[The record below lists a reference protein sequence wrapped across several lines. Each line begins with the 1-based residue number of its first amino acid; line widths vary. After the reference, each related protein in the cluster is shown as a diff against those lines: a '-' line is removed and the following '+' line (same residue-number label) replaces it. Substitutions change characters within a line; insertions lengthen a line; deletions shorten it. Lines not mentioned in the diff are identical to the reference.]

1 MYGDPTPPV
10 DPYSDAYNAPPSAAP
25 AASEPRENGT
35 ATRGRSRSRSPAR
48 SGGYRS
54 PYRRRSPPPPAASK
68 RPSQAPVQAPNPSS
82 VLGVFGLSI
91 RTQERD
97 LDEEFSR
104 FGRVEKVTIV
114 YDQRSDRSR
123 GFGFIRM
130 STVDE
135 AARCIQELN
144 GVELN
149 GRRIRVDYSV
159 TDRPHNP
166 TPGTPGTLTGTAILV
181 AAVTVTKIAIL
192 MGAIAVTGVIVEALL
207 PPEVVAIPLITGE
220 DAVTREA
227 RRGAPRPAPADM
239 MPLPVATLD
248 ATKVVHLHRT
258 FIAPLGS
265 YASFVMRSRSMF
277 KSEERG
283 FKFKYSKDVPQVMTV

>member
-1 MYGDPTPPV
+1 MYGDPAPPV
-10 DPYSDAYNAPPSAAP
+10 DPYADAYNAPPSAAP

-54 PYRRRSPPPPAASK
+54 PYRRRSPPPPAATK
-68 RPSQAPVQAPNPSS
+68 RPSQAPVAPNPSS

-166 TPGTPGTLTGTAILV
+166 TPGTLATLIGTAILV
-181 AAVTVTKIAIL
+181 AAATVTKIVTHTDAT
-192 MGAIAVTGVIVEALL
+192 AATGVIVEALL
-207 PPEVVAIPLITGE
+207 PPEVVATPPITEE
-220 DAVTREA
+220 DAVTQEA
-227 RRGAPRPAPADM
+227 RRGVPRPVPADM

-248 ATKVVHLHRT
+248 ATKVVRLHRT
-258 FIAPLGS
+258 FIASGLPMPPLS
-265 YASFVMRSRSMF
+265 
-277 KSEERG
+277 
-283 FKFKYSKDVPQVMTV
+283 